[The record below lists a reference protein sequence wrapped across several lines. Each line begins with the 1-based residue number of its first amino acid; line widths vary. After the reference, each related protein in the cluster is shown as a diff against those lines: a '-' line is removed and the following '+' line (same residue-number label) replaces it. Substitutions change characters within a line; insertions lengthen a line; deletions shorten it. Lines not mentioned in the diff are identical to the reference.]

1 MMKITKFRPI
11 KWRFLIISAFLFLG
25 AGKDLLA
32 QKSFSRDTAKFI
44 EEYST
49 YVMQVNSGEA
59 KKETK
64 LFEEYWTNGRFT
76 EPQRSSINELANKM
90 LISGMKPEPYFM
102 LLTKCINAWATQ
114 NLSPNLLKSFIDISI
129 KNLEKDK
136 LGFVSFMKTCYPLFD
151 KNLLSDNGQRQWL
164 VRNNKYSL
172 TDIGGFAIKF
182 EESDLVCRAL
192 ADSMVI
198 YSTSGTYYPYKEKWD
213 GDKGKMTW
221 QRHGR
226 EDAFVEFKKYTIN
239 LSGSSIELKD
249 VEYTNKDFF
258 DGKVEGVFKDKVSYA
273 LDTAL
278 VARFPYPEFS
288 TKKANVEIKN
298 LIGDQAKY
306 FGGIS
311 VKGKEIFSQSFGD
324 KPATIELLYGKET
337 KIIAKS
343 STFKISKNAVIS
355 QGTEIFVVMDSG
367 QIYHPKAIFNYNFGK
382 KVLII
387 SRGKDGLTRANFQD
401 DYHNLEIE
409 VDNINWQQKDSFIEF
424 DNLSNDKPAI
434 IESSN
439 YYKQF
444 KYDKIQGM
452 LSSNPIERMVRF
464 AIKNR
469 VGTFSLD
476 DYAAYR
482 RNKKQYLMKQIYDLA
497 DGGFIQYNP
506 KTDSI
511 KVKMKL
517 YNYYYA
523 DKEVKDYDV
532 IRLSSVIG
540 ARSNA
545 SLNLMNDKL
554 VIEGVRRFKFSDS
567 QFVIAVPTEQT
578 VKVTRNRT
586 MAFGGMIRAGRFDLF
601 GKQFVFD
608 YENFATR
615 PTTVDSLRMYF
626 PDSNNSMRR
635 VNSVLSNLHGV
646 LEIDKPNNK
655 AGLKNFPQYP
665 RFISDRGS
673 EITYERKETHNYSYK
688 AKDFKF
694 IVDPF
699 TIDSMD
705 NFTLEGFNLDG
716 TFVSAGIFPEF
727 RYKASIQ
734 EDYSLGFKTRTPGG
748 GFPMYKG
755 NGQGEMNISLSNK
768 GLYGSGKIE
777 YSGSTIESE
786 SFLLLPNETR
796 ATANSFKVPENGKY
810 PAVVGANLGT
820 SWKPYDDKMSLA
832 TSSSDASIKVFKM
845 GYDFTGEMKVTPNN
859 LRGDGVLKWSEAEFT
874 SKDMVYETNGV
885 TADSGA
891 IKIFAADSNKIA
903 FNASNLK
910 SDIDFTKREGKFTS
924 NNSKDLTY
932 LPFNQYASNMNDY
945 KWNMDDK
952 TIDINL
958 GNMKGDIPYFI
969 ATKPGAD
976 SLKFEAKH
984 ALFDIESGVLSIDEI
999 PYIDVADSR
1008 VFPAEGKAII
1018 RENADMDTL
1027 MNSKIDA
1034 NRVDKFHQFYTC
1046 KTKIYGKNQ
1055 LKANGLFIYENKHG
1069 KQEVFFDSIFAQNK
1083 VLYADAYVDDK
1094 DNFVVDRLIGY
1105 KGVMRVQGNSQ
1116 KNHLFGYVKP
1126 LHGFDSFPSKW
1137 VRLRDSIDRNAVVL
1151 RIGIPEDEDG
1161 RKLPVGVYGV
1171 GRGTGY
1177 YPMFYGWKERY
1188 SDIDVSYD
1196 TGIMYYD
1203 YASRKIMIGDENRLL
1218 NKGIGGNIMSIDT
1231 TKGFLAAQGGMYFGF
1246 KYKKTDFKF
1255 GGEATFQKEDST
1267 FTFNLLNMIKMPLP
1281 KELTDQIV
1289 SMATEAGGAAVSAK
1303 SDFVKQA
1310 FASTFTDKKAQAKAL
1325 KKLESSGKLISG
1337 NDAQGLLAFRVDG
1350 LRYVPRE
1357 KALFSRNAIDIYQ
1370 VGETQI
1376 DASYNCLYEL
1386 ERKRSGNVFT
1396 LYIEFSDNDWIY
1408 LNFVRG
1414 VMYTLSSDAK
1424 FNNTLPALMDK
1435 YYSEEFSIRMA
1446 TPRSVARFEDRYADH

>member
-1 MMKITKFRPI
+1 MERVRFKF
-11 KWRFLIISAFLFLG
+11 KNWKLKFISVIVLLG
-25 AGKDLLA
+25 MGQNVLA
-32 QKSFSRDTAKFI
+32 QKSFSRDTTKFI
-44 EEYST
+44 EEYTT

-59 KKETK
+59 KAETK
-64 LFEEYWTNGRFT
+64 LFKEYWSNGKFT

-90 LISGMKPEPYFM
+90 LISGMKPEPYFL
-102 LLTKCINAWATQ
+102 LLTKCINAWVTKG
-114 NLSPNLLKSFIDISI
+114 LSADLLKNFIDISF

-136 LGFVSFMKTCYPLFD
+136 LGFVSFMRTCYPLFT
-151 KNLLSDNGQRQWL
+151 KNVLTDNGQRQWY
-164 VRNNKYSL
+164 VRDNNYNLS
-172 TDIGGFAIKF
+172 DAGGFSIKF
-182 EESDLVCRAL
+182 LQSDLVCRTL

-198 YSTSGTYYPYKEKWD
+198 YETTGTFFPNKTKWE
-213 GDKGKMTW
+213 GDAGKMTW
-221 QRHGR
+221 IRHGR
-226 EDAFVEFKKYTIN
+226 EDAFVVFKKYTID
-239 LSGSSIELKD
+239 LSGSSISLKD
-249 VEYTNKDFF
+249 VKYTNQDFF
-258 DGKVEGVFKDKVSYA
+258 AGEVEGVFKDKVSYA
-273 LDTAL
+273 LDTTII
-278 VARFPYPEFS
+278 ARFPYPEFS
-288 TKKANVEIKN
+288 TKEANVEIKN
-298 LIGDQAKY
+298 LIGDEAKY
-306 FGGIS
+306 YGGIS

-324 KPATIELLYGKET
+324 EPATIEILYKGKP
-337 KIIAKS
+337 KVIAKS
-343 STFKISKNAVIS
+343 STFKISENAVIS
-355 QGTEIFVVMDSG
+355 QGTEIFVLMDSG
-367 QIYHPKAIFNYNFGK
+367 QIYHPKAIFNYNFSK
-382 KVLII
+382 KLMIV

-401 DYHNLEIE
+401 DYHNLEFK
-409 VDNINWQQKDSFIEF
+409 VDNINWKQEEPFIEF
-424 DNLSNDKPAI
+424 DNLSSDKPAI

-439 YYKQF
+439 YFKQF

-452 LSSNPIERMVRF
+452 LAANPIEVMIRYV
-464 AIKNR
+464 IKNR
-469 VGTFSLD
+469 VRDFSLD

-482 RNKKQYLMKQIYDLA
+482 RNKKKNLMKQVYDLA

-511 KVKMKL
+511 RVKMKL

-523 DKEVKDYDV
+523 DKGVKDYDV
-532 IRLSSVIG
+532 IRLSSVIA

-545 SLNLMNDKL
+545 SLNILNDEL
-554 VIEGVRRFKFSDS
+554 TIEGVRRFKFSDS

-601 GKQFVFD
+601 GQNFVFD
-608 YENFATR
+608 YEKFATR
-615 PTTVDSLRMYF
+615 PSTVDSLRLYF
-626 PDSNNSMRR
+626 PDSNSNMRR
-635 VNSVLSNLHGV
+635 VNSVLSNLYGV

-655 AGLKNFPQYP
+655 SGLKNFPRYP
-665 RFISDRGS
+665 RFISERGS
-673 EITYERKETHNYSYK
+673 EITYERRETHNYAYK
-688 AKDFKF
+688 AKEFKF

-705 NFTLEGFNLDG
+705 NFTLAGFNLDG
-716 TFVSAGIFPEF
+716 TFVSAGIFPDF

-734 EDYSLGFKTRTPGG
+734 EDYSLGFKTKTPAG
-748 GFPMYKG
+748 GFPMYRG
-755 NGQGEMNISLSNK
+755 NGKGEMNISLSNK
-768 GLYGSGKIE
+768 GLYGTGKIE

-786 SFLLLPNETR
+786 SFLLLPNETI
-796 ATANSFKVPENGKY
+796 AKANSFKVPENGKY

-820 SWKPYDDKMSLA
+820 SWKPYEDKMSLA
-832 TSSSDASIKVFKM
+832 TSNSDASIKVFKM
-845 GYDFTGEMKVTPNN
+845 GYDFVGEMKVTPNN
-859 LRGDGVLKWSEAEFT
+859 LRGDGLLKWSEAEFT

-903 FNASNLK
+903 FNATNLK

-924 NNSKDLTY
+924 NNSADLTH

-958 GNMKGDIPYFI
+958 GKMDGAVPYFV
-969 ATKPGAD
+969 ATKPGVD

-984 ALFDIESGVLSIDEI
+984 ALFDIESGVLAIDQI

-1008 VFPAEGKAII
+1008 VFPSDGKAIV
-1018 RENADMDTL
+1018 RENAEMDTL
-1027 MNSKIDA
+1027 YDSKIDV
-1034 NRVDKFHQFYTC
+1034 NRVDKYHQFYSC
-1046 KTKIYGKNQ
+1046 KTKVIGKNQ

-1083 VLYADAYVDDK
+1083 VVYADAYVDGK

-1105 KGVMRVQGNSQ
+1105 KGVMRVRGNSQ

-1151 RIGIPEDEDG
+1151 RIGVPEDEDG
-1161 RKLPVGVYGV
+1161 RKLPIGVYGV

-1203 YASRKIMIGDENRLL
+1203 YNTRKIMIGDENRLL

-1231 TKGFLAAQGGMYFGF
+1231 TKGYLAAQGGMYFGF
-1246 KYKKTDFKF
+1246 KYKKTEFKF

-1267 FTFNLLNMIKMPLP
+1267 FTFNLLNMMKLPLP
-1281 KELTDQIV
+1281 KELTDQMV
-1289 SMATEAGGAAVSAK
+1289 LMATEVGGSAVSAK
-1303 SDFVKQA
+1303 SEFVKQA
-1310 FASTFTDKKAQAKAL
+1310 FASTFTDKKEATKAL

-1357 KALFSRNAIDIYQ
+1357 KALFSRNAIDLYQ
-1370 VGETQI
+1370 IGETQI
-1376 DASYNCLYEL
+1376 DASFNCMYEL

-1408 LNFVRG
+1408 LNFIRG
-1414 VMYTLSSDAK
+1414 VLYVLSSDGK

-1446 TPRSVARFEDRYADH
+1446 TPRSVGRFQDRYFDH